1 MIPPRQR
8 EQINDLLNDYVW
20 YIDTDRLEEWLD
32 FFTDDCTYR
41 IIPRENVEQN
51 LPGVVVL
58 CENKNQLTD
67 RIVSYREANEYNL
80 HYDRH
85 VISNPR
91 IEDGA
96 DKNTFRV
103 LSNYA
108 VYQTNLEGESRLFSV
123 GYYDDRIVYEN
134 GSPRFREK
142 TVVVDTYSIPT
153 LLATP
158 L

>member
-8 EQINDLLNDYVW
+8 EQITELLNDYVW
-20 YIDTDRLEEWLD
+20 YIDTDRLEEWLG
-32 FFTDDCTYR
+32 FFTD
-41 IIPRENVEQN
+41 
-51 LPGVVVL
+51 
-58 CENKNQLTD
+58 QLTD

-91 IEDGA
+91 IKDRAE
-96 DKNTFRV
+96 KNTFRV

-108 VYQTNLEGESRLFSV
+108 VYQTNLDGESRLFSV
-123 GYYDDRIVYEN
+123 GYYDDLIVYED
-134 GSPRFREK
+134 GSPRFKEK

>member
-1 MIPPRQR
+1 MTTAKER
-8 EQINDLLNDYVW
+8 EQVNDLLNDYVW
-20 YIDTDRLEEWLD
+20 YIDTDRLEEWID
-32 FFTDDCTYR
+32 FFTDDCTYK

-91 IEDGA
+91 ISDGEEKA
-96 DKNTFRV
+96 SFRV
-103 LSNYA
+103 LSNYV
-108 VYQTNLEGESRLFSV
+108 VYQTNLDGESRLFSV
-123 GYYDDRIVYEN
+123 GYYDDLIVYEN
-134 GSPRFREK
+134 GSPKFKER

>member
-1 MIPPRQR
+1 MIESKQR

-20 YIDTDRLEEWLD
+20 YIDTDRLEEWIG

-41 IIPRENVEQN
+41 VIPRENVEQN
-51 LPGVVVL
+51 LPGVVIL

-85 VISNPR
+85 IISNPR
-91 IEDGA
+91 IENGKG
-96 DKNTFRV
+96 KNTFHV
-103 LSNYA
+103 LSNYS
-108 VYQTNLEGESRLFSV
+108 VYQSNLDGETRLFSV
-123 GYYDDRIVYEN
+123 GYYDDVIVYE
-134 GSPRFREK
+134 GDTPKFKER
-142 TVVVDTYSIPT
+142 TVVVDTFSIPT